1 MTAFPSSRLNI
12 KLWLLDFQMRSK
24 KGLWPQI
31 EATFKQMD
39 VAATEF
45 ECFQALKKQEQ
56 SAASHRINN
65 LWSEVQKQKEL
76 EKTLQKR
83 YEDLMTELERT
94 QNVMEHF
101 RLQAQQKE
109 ETEAKNRAI
118 EEVVQAQQKEEIE
131 SKNHAIEEVQA
142 QQQEETDAKNH
153 VLESTEATADEINV
167 QGTENSEA
175 APLTADQQIATMQ
188 DQATSSSKID
198 MDVDS
203 SEAQMTDSTG
213 VALPDAPAAEDGHSN
228 VLKDKNVESYI
239 ENSETTVDMSA
250 AVEIKSNEVNEEGME
265 ASNQP
270 DNSITPLDDMQV
282 ADGKGD
288 EAN

>member
-1 MTAFPSSRLNI
+1 
-12 KLWLLDFQMRSK
+12 MRSK

-83 YEDLMTELERT
+83 YGDLMAELERT
-94 QNVMEHF
+94 RNVMEHF
-101 RLQAQQKE
+101 R
-109 ETEAKNRAI
+109 
-118 EEVVQAQQKEEIE
+118 VQAQQKEEIE
-131 SKNHAIEEVQA
+131 AKNRAIEEIQAQQKEEIEAKNHAIEEVQA
-142 QQQEETDAKNH
+142 QQQEETEAKNH
-153 VLESTEATADEINV
+153 VLESTVSTADEMNV
-167 QGTENSEA
+167 QGTENSEPV
-175 APLTADQQIATMQ
+175 PLSADQQIATMQ
-188 DQATSSSKID
+188 DQASSSSKID

-213 VALPDAPAAEDGHSN
+213 VTLPDAPAAEDEHSK
-228 VLKDKNVESYI
+228 VAEDKNVE
-239 ENSETTVDMSA
+239 ENSETAVDMSA
-250 AVEIKSNEVNEEGME
+250 AVEIKSDEGNEEGQDVGNPDEIME

-270 DNSITPLDDMQV
+270 DNSIIQLDDMQV